1 MIPVGTLTIRY
12 VVVWGDPQAVAEGLK
27 NTVNTIV
34 TPFGYLVDNAS
45 TTHTQATWGLITV
58 TLGEWNAIVYKTES
72 PAFPLGVV
80 ATLGVTA
87 ITLGTVAI
95 LAYWFGFERGYQA
108 GVEEVTE
115 QVAQTTQELQEAIEE
130 GVEEGTIDPDVAS
143 DLQQLIS
150 EISEPTEE
158 GETYPNFGQIIQ
170 IMPPVIMM
178 ILLLTL
184 MAYIP
189 RPPRRREE

>member
-1 MIPVGTLTIRY
+1 MIPVGTLTIKY
-12 VVVWGDPQAVAEGLK
+12 IVVWGDPQAVAEGLK

-34 TPFGYLVDNAS
+34 TPFGYFVDNA
-45 TTHTQATWGLITV
+45 TATHTQATWGFLTI

-72 PAFPLGVV
+72 PAFPLAAVI

-108 GVEEVTE
+108 GAEEVSE
-115 QVAQTTQELQEAIEE
+115 QVALALLELQEAIEA
-130 GVEEGTIDPDVAS
+130 GVEEGTIEPDVAS
-143 DLQQLIS
+143 NLQQLLS
-150 EISEPTEE
+150 AISEPTEE
-158 GETYPNFGQIIQ
+158 GISFPDFGKIIQ
-170 IMPPVIMM
+170 IMPPVIML

-189 RPPRRREE
+189 RPPRRE